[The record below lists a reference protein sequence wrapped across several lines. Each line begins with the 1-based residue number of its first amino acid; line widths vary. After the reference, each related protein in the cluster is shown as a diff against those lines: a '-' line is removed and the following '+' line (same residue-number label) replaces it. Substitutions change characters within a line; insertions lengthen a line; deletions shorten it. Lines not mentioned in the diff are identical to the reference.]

1 MAKEPLKEQSPALAK
16 LADLVAEQHIYT
28 VLDYLDLWLSQKTP
42 ATRRVYANF
51 AGAFTRFLDDRHMD
65 RKQVLFSA
73 LTPELSLDFR
83 DYLIANHHT
92 ESYAN
97 QIGQQF
103 KSFFNSAIKIG
114 IAPPRYDL
122 FPWVSSL
129 KPKATAVHMKRG
141 DTSMLTWLQRIA
153 ALDLSGVPGL
163 ERSRDLL
170 LFAVITGGA
179 GFLELRDLTPKSVDR
194 GRLYWDGAG
203 WSLHIHPLMQHYLTR
218 LADPNPQ
225 HLLLCV
231 PPGLT
236 PEEGLER
243 WHQHLQRLFRIVGN
257 TRIEA
262 RYDLPSILCELTLRE
277 LRYTPNEIAGFMLQP
292 AEGSSLGMLPTP
304 PLPSA
309 TRDAISLRLA
319 DEIRD
324 IRRHWFALRLF
335 DKEDKV
341 RRDIERDPIGEQV
354 RLYYPVDEIVRRCGK
369 KLKTVQRPTLR
380 GILFVQSTRSGID
393 DLLAVRSLAGRINI
407 LRNSAAARRSYA
419 VIPDRQIEQF
429 SALVSNCLD
438 VIDAEDFS
446 ACQVTPGDYVTIT
459 EGPYSGYSGRVYTV
473 RDKKTPQ
480 GDDVTMLE
488 VAVDKIGAE
497 LAACFGKKLYV
508 TIPQRYARSH

>member
-1 MAKEPLKEQSPALAK
+1 
-16 LADLVAEQHIYT
+16 
-28 VLDYLDLWLSQKTP
+28 
-42 ATRRVYANF
+42 
-51 AGAFTRFLDDRHMD
+51 
-65 RKQVLFSA
+65 VLFPV

-83 DYLIANHHT
+83 DYLIAEHHT

-114 IAPPRYDL
+114 LAPARYDL
-122 FPWVSSL
+122 FPWVTSL

-170 LFAVITGGA
+170 LFSIITGGA
-179 GFLELRDLTPKSVDR
+179 GFLELRDLTLKSVDR

-203 WSLHIHPLMQHYLTR
+203 WSLHIHPLMQYYLKR
-218 LADPNPQ
+218 LADPEAASDNAADAQ
-225 HLLLCV
+225 HLLHCV
-231 PPGLT
+231 PAGLT
-236 PEEGLER
+236 PEEGQER
-243 WHQHLQRLFRIVGN
+243 WYQHLSRLFRIVGN
-257 TRIEA
+257 TRLEV
-262 RYDLPSILCELTLRE
+262 RPDLPAIISELTLRE
-277 LRYTPNEIAGFMLQP
+277 LRYTPAEIAGFLLQP
-292 AEGSSLGMLPTP
+292 AEGSALSMLPTP
-304 PLPSA
+304 PLSSA

-335 DKEDKV
+335 DKEENV
-341 RRDIERDPIGEQV
+341 RRDIEREPIGEQV
-354 RLYYPVDEIVRRCGK
+354 RLYYPLDEVVRRSGK

-380 GILFVQSTRSGID
+380 GILFVQSTRTGID
-393 DLLAVRSLAGRINI
+393 DLLALPTLSNRINI

-438 VIDAEDFS
+438 VIDAEDFRT
-446 ACQVTPGDYVTIT
+446 CQVSAGDYVTIT
-459 EGPYSGYSGRVYTV
+459 EGPYRGYSGRVYTV

-480 GDDVTMLE
+480 GDEVTMLE
-488 VAVDKIGAE
+488 VAVEKIGAE

-508 TIPQRYARSH
+508 TIPQRYAREVKPTK